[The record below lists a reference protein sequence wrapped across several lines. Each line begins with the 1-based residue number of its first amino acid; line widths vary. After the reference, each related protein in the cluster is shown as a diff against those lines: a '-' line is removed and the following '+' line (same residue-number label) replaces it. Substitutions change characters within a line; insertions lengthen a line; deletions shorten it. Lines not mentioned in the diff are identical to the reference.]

1 MSANITI
8 RLIIAVYK
16 NTTFLKKVLDSVEQ
30 QSYRNFVVTIVEDGN
45 SEVMRNFVQQIN
57 YSFSITHYTQED
69 IGFRKNKILNVA
81 LREATEDLCIF
92 IDGDCVLHPSYLKT
106 YVKYFDPNTVLYAK
120 RTNLDKKTSEKLL
133 QSNNIIPSKWEM
145 ILNGSTRVEDSF
157 RLPWKPIKF
166 KINPNIIGCNMA
178 IPLHI
183 IKTINGFD
191 EDYQITGFGEDCD
204 IEWRMK
210 KAGFKF
216 IDLKFHVVQFHLF
229 HERPERED
237 QTAISKKMYFQKM
250 ELGEV
255 FCKNGLLKSF

>member
-1 MSANITI
+1 MNSGVSV

-30 QSYRNFVVTIVEDGN
+30 QTYRNFNVSIVEDGN
-45 SEVMRNFVQQIN
+45 SEVMRNFIAQIA
-57 YSFSITHYTQED
+57 YSFPVTHYTQED

-81 LREATEDLCIF
+81 LRDAHEDLCVF
-92 IDGDCVLHPSYLKT
+92 IDGDCVLHPTYLKT
-106 YVKYFDPNTVLYAK
+106 YVKYFDSNTVLYAK
-120 RTNLDKKTSEKLL
+120 RTNLDAKTSEKLL
-133 QSNNIIPSKWEM
+133 CSNAILPSKWDM

-157 RLPWKPIKF
+157 SLPWKPVKF
-166 KINPNIIGCNMA
+166 KNNPNILGCNMA

-183 IKTINGFD
+183 LRTVNGFD
-191 EDYQITGFGEDCD
+191 EDYEITGYGEDCD

-216 IDLKFHVVQFHLF
+216 MDLKFHVIQFHLY

-237 QTAISKKMYFQKM
+237 QTAISRKMYHEKM